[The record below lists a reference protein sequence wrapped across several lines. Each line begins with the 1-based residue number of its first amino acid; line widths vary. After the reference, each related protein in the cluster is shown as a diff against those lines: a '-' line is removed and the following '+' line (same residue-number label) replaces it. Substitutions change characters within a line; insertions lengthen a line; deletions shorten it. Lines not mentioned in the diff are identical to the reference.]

1 MLLLVPL
8 TVKKERKNLGIMVMI
23 LVPRYD
29 GLTVIIR
36 PVLFREGE
44 KDLVTCVACR
54 VSHMLHVSHVA
65 CLTCCMSHRY
75 CTL

>member
-1 MLLLVPL
+1 MVVILV
-8 TVKKERKNLGIMVMI
+8 G
-23 LVPRYD
+23 VPRYD

-54 VSHMLHVSHVA
+54 VSHMLHVSQILYVVSQIRG
-65 CLTCCMSHRY
+65 M
-75 CTL
+75 